1 MIARARPCI
10 ALAVLLAVF
19 PAAFA
24 QVPLS
29 DDLQE
34 PPTTLPF
41 RPTVPSTPPARPT
54 YPQQS
59 EAPPPGDPLCFEIG
73 RIIRA
78 GVMAS
83 RFAGLSSATAGG
95 AVAGTFEADEA
106 ITSLGGAYCTVI
118 IPAAATETAG
128 SAYNQ
133 VTCQL
138 GIEHGETPYLD
149 DFRERR
155 AVLAERL
162 SACPAMSRWTGE
174 APANAPL
181 AEGEVAEDHI
191 FSHPD
196 VAVEILVRASH
207 RKRTGAWPVDF
218 MRTLSL
224 VFRTPNPD
232 RPEPEAGSEETGGAL
247 P

>member
-1 MIARARPCI
+1 MIAYARSCT
-10 ALAVLLAVF
+10 ALVVLLAAS
-19 PAAFA
+19 PAAFT

-41 RPTVPSTPPARPT
+41 RPTVPSTPPVRPT

-78 GVMAS
+78 GVVAS
-83 RFAGLSSATAGG
+83 RFAELSSATASG

-106 ITSLGGAYCTVI
+106 MTSLGGDYCTVI
-118 IPAAATETAG
+118 IPAAAAETAG

-133 VTCQL
+133 VTCQFD
-138 GIEHGETPYLD
+138 IEHGETPYLD

-155 AVLAERL
+155 AALAERL
-162 SACPAMSRWTGE
+162 SECPAMSRWTGE
-174 APANAPL
+174 APANARL

-191 FSHPD
+191 FRHPD

-207 RKRTGAWPVDF
+207 RKRIGAWPADF
-218 MRTLSL
+218 IRTLSL
-224 VFRTPNPD
+224 IFRTPNPD
-232 RPEPEAGSEETGGAL
+232 RPEPENGSEEAGGAL